1 MTFFETIQFW
11 WQVKQYNRKLL
22 KQARE
27 ADKTPYDI
35 TPESINDWIA
45 TNPFGVTK
53 EELNIS
59 HLASTPSAPVIA
71 FKKTNYGN

>member
-1 MTFFETIQFW
+1 MALFEMICFW
-11 WQVKQYNRKLL
+11 WRVKQHNRKLL
-22 KQARE
+22 KQVRE
-27 ADKTPYDI
+27 ADRTPYDI

-59 HLASTPSAPVIA
+59 HMTPTPSVPVITI
-71 FKKTNYGN
+71 KKINYGN